1 MNNDVSKNL
10 GRISAPFGKQIDFE
24 AICLENNVR
33 FLRVRVK
40 EEQRFTVIDLDP
52 ISVDA
57 WQSIMCDWADKLRL
71 GNSKE

>member
-1 MNNDVSKNL
+1 MNKDVKKTL
-10 GRISAPFGKQIDFE
+10 GSISAPYGKRIDFE
-24 AICLENNVR
+24 AICLEDNVR
-33 FLRVRVK
+33 FLRIRVK
-40 EEQRFTVIDLDP
+40 EGQRFTVIDLDP

>member
-40 EEQRFTVIDLDP
+40 EGQRFTVIDLDP
-52 ISVDA
+52 VSVDA
-57 WQSIMCDWADKLRL
+57 WQCIMDDWVDTIRL
-71 GNSKE
+71 GRSKE